1 MLKPMAR
8 PRTHDHRVRRRL
20 LEAASAAVAAGG
32 PAALSL
38 RSTAEEAATT
48 TAAIYSLFGSREA
61 LIAAVVEEG
70 FRRFGAH
77 LAQIEAS
84 EEPAED
90 LLALGVAYRA
100 NALQNPHFY
109 RVMFSPAT
117 GGLAADSGEDTFRVL
132 VAAVA
137 RAAGCDQAQARLRAR
152 RVWAYVH
159 GLVSLE
165 LAGLVPGPSDADEAQ
180 ASYVAALRA
189 AASLVT
195 EGV

>member
-8 PRTHDHRVRRRL
+8 PRTHDDAVRRRL

-32 PAALSL
+32 ASGLSL
-38 RSTAEEAATT
+38 RSTAEEASTT

-61 LIAAVVEEG
+61 LITAVVEEG

-77 LAQIEAS
+77 LATVEKTRQ
-84 EEPAED
+84 PAED
-90 LLALGVAYRA
+90 LIALGVAYRA

-109 RVMFSPAT
+109 RVMFGPAS
-117 GGLAADSGEDTFRVL
+117 GDIAAGRGEETFAVL
-132 VAAVA
+132 VDAVA
-137 RAAGCDQAQARLRAR
+137 RAADCDDAQARLRAQ

-159 GLVSLE
+159 GLVNLE
-165 LAGLVPGPSDADEAQ
+165 LADLVLVPSDAGEAE

-189 AASLVT
+189 AASLLG
-195 EGV
+195 EAA